1 MTQRQLAAAA
11 GVPQATVGRIES
23 GAVTP
28 RVDTVA
34 ELLAATGQELAVMPR
49 LGIGVD
55 RSLIRDRLRL
65 TPAERIRRAVEEVRS
80 IPNIRI
86 RR

>member
-1 MTQRQLAAAA
+1 MTQRQLAFAA

-28 RVDTVA
+28 RVHTVA
-34 ELLAATGQELAVMPR
+34 HLLASTGQELAVVPR

-65 TPAERIRRAVEEVRS
+65 TPAERIRRAVEEARGMPD
-80 IPNIRI
+80 IQI